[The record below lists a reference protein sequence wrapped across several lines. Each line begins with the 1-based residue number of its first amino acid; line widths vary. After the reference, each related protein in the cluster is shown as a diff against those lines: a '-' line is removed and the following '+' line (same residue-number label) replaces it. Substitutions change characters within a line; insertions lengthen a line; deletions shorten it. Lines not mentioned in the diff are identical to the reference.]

1 MTEEGRRRI
10 QTKEHGV
17 RLPGTKGRADVRP
30 HHVSITVLSDKESWI
45 NAYLPDLLSA
55 LTRMGHAVV
64 WRHNLFHVRKGD
76 IAFYLGCGRVIP
88 PRVLSRN
95 RHNLV
100 VHEST
105 LPQGKGWSPLTWQIL
120 EGKNEIPITLFEAE
134 ERVDSGRIYLTDVM
148 RFDGTELVEDLR
160 KKQAAYT
167 VRMCLS
173 FVRDYPGIV
182 SRGKDQ
188 AGRASYYRRRS
199 PEDSMLDPDK
209 TIREQFNLLRVADN
223 KRYPAYFELDG
234 LRYTLTIDKG

>member
-1 MTEEGRRRI
+1 MTAEAKRRS
-10 QTKEHGV
+10 
-17 RLPGTKGRADVRP
+17 GTGQMDGISPHSGGRADTRP
-30 HHVSITVLSDKESWI
+30 HPVSITVLSDKESWI
-45 NAYLPDLLSA
+45 NAYLPDLVSSLA
-55 LTRMGHAVV
+55 GMGHAVV

-76 IAFYLGCGRVIP
+76 IAFYLGCGQVIP

-100 VHEST
+100 VHESA

-134 ERVDSGRIYLTDVM
+134 KRVDSGRIYLTDVM

-173 FVRDYPGIV
+173 FVQGYPGIV
-182 SRGKDQ
+182 SRGRDQ
-188 AGRASYYRRRS
+188 AGRASYYRKRA